1 MSAEFLQNILCLP
14 MPSVAA
20 WRAWLEAKHATEKS
34 LFLIIYHKESG
45 VDSVYYPD
53 AVDEAMCF
61 GWVDSTPKKRDEHSY
76 YVLFARRNPKSL
88 WSAVNKA
95 KVERLIA
102 EGRMAA
108 AGLQMVAL
116 AKQTSTWTALDRV
129 SNLEVPADLAAA
141 FGPHPKARTNFDAF
155 PPSAR
160 RGILEWIFTA
170 KQPETR
176 AKRIAE
182 TVRLAALN
190 ERANQW
196 KKSS

>member
-1 MSAEFLQNILCLP
+1 MSAEFLQNIPCLP

-20 WRAWLEAKHATEKS
+20 WRAWLETNHAIEKS

-45 VDSVYYPD
+45 VESVYYPQ
-53 AVDEAMCF
+53 AVDEALCF
-61 GWVDSTPKKRDEHSY
+61 GWVDSTPKKRDAHSY

-95 KVERLIA
+95 KVERLLA

-108 AGLQMVAL
+108 AGLQMVEL
-116 AKQTSTWTALDRV
+116 AKITGTWTALDGV
-129 SNLEVPADLAAA
+129 SALEVPADLAAA
-141 FGPHPKARTNFDAF
+141 FEPLPEARAFFDAF

-170 KQPETR
+170 KQPDTR
-176 AKRIAE
+176 ARRIAE
-182 TVRLAALN
+182 TVRLAAQN
-190 ERANQW
+190 QRANQW
-196 KKSS
+196 KKS

>member
-1 MSAEFLQNILCLP
+1 MSAELLQNIPCLP

-20 WRAWLEAKHATEKS
+20 WRSWLAANHTSEKN

-45 VDSVYYPD
+45 VSSVYYPD
-53 AVDEAMCF
+53 AVDEALCF
-61 GWVDSTPKKRDEHSY
+61 GWVDSTPKKRDEQSY

-95 KVERLIA
+95 KVERLQA
-102 EGRMAA
+102 EGRMAM
-108 AGLQMVAL
+108 AGLQMVEL
-116 AKQTSTWTALDRV
+116 AKQTGTWTALDGV
-129 SNLEVPADLAAA
+129 SALEVPADLEAA
-141 FGPHPKARTNFDAF
+141 FELMPQARVFFDAF

-160 RGILEWIFTA
+160 RGILEWIFMA
-170 KQPETR
+170 KQYETR

-196 KKSS
+196 KKK

>member
-1 MSAEFLQNILCLP
+1 MSAEFLQNIACLP
-14 MPSVAA
+14 MPSASA
-20 WRAWLEAKHATEKS
+20 WRAWLEARHAVEKS

-45 VDSVYYPD
+45 VDSVYYPE
-53 AVDEAMCF
+53 AVDEALCF

-95 KVERLIA
+95 KVERLLA
-102 EGRMAA
+102 EGRMAT

-116 AKQTSTWTALDRV
+116 AKETGTWTALDGV
-129 SNLEVPADLAAA
+129 SALEIPADLAAA
-141 FGPHPKARTNFDAF
+141 FAEEPQARLYFEAF

-170 KQPETR
+170 KRAETR
-176 AKRIAE
+176 AQRIAE
-182 TVRLAALN
+182 TVRLAAKN

-196 KKSS
+196 KKS

>member
-1 MSAEFLQNILCLP
+1 MELLQNIPCLP

-20 WRAWLEAKHATEKS
+20 WRSWLAANHASEKN

-45 VDSVYYPD
+45 VSSVYYPD
-53 AVDEAMCF
+53 AVDEALCF
-61 GWVDSTPKKRDEHSY
+61 GWVDSTPKKRDEQSY

-95 KVERLIA
+95 KVERLMA
-102 EGRMAA
+102 EGRMAE

-116 AKQTSTWTALDRV
+116 AKETGTWTALDGVSALELPEDLVQAFVNEPQARV
-129 SNLEVPADLAAA
+129 YFE
-141 FGPHPKARTNFDAF
+141 AF

-170 KQPETR
+170 KRPETR
-176 AKRIAE
+176 AQRIAE
-182 TVRLAALN
+182 TVRLAAQN

-196 KKSS
+196 KKPG

>member
-1 MSAEFLQNILCLP
+1 MELLKNVLCLP
-14 MPSVAA
+14 MADASQ
-20 WRAWLEAKHATEKS
+20 WRSWLEEHHVIEKS

-45 VDSVYYPD
+45 VPSVYYPE
-53 AVDEAMCF
+53 AVDEALCF
-61 GWVDSTPKKRDEHSY
+61 GWVDSTPKKRDEKSY

-95 KVERLIA
+95 KVERLLA

-116 AKQTSTWTALDRV
+116 AKETGTWTALDGV
-129 SNLEVPADLAAA
+129 SALELPEDLVQA
-141 FGPHPKARTNFDAF
+141 FANEPQARLYFEAF

-170 KQPETR
+170 KRPETR
-176 AKRIAE
+176 AQRIAE
-182 TVRLAALN
+182 TVRLAAQN

-196 KKSS
+196 KKPG

>member
-1 MSAEFLQNILCLP
+1 MADASQ
-14 MPSVAA
+14 
-20 WRAWLEAKHATEKS
+20 WRSWLEEHHVIEKS

-45 VDSVYYPD
+45 VPSVYYPE
-53 AVDEAMCF
+53 AVDEALCF
-61 GWVDSTPKKRDEHSY
+61 GWVDSTPKKRDEQSY

-95 KVERLIA
+95 KVERLLA

-116 AKQTSTWTALDRV
+116 AKETGTWTALDGVSALELPEDLVQAFANEPQARV
-129 SNLEVPADLAAA
+129 YFE
-141 FGPHPKARTNFDAF
+141 AF

-170 KQPETR
+170 KRPETR
-176 AKRIAE
+176 AQRIAE
-182 TVRLAALN
+182 TVRLAAKN

-196 KKSS
+196 KKPG